1 VVGEL
6 PLIRYGVCLYI
17 KSSPRLGELKLSPP
31 RLQFGAQVCVMTDT
45 SVAEFDSRLQHA
57 TAHDTGFHD
66 DGSLTVQGGGGVTA
80 LTIGVTYRSL
90 QGARGDHA

>member
-1 VVGEL
+1 
-6 PLIRYGVCLYI
+6 
-17 KSSPRLGELKLSPP
+17 
-31 RLQFGAQVCVMTDT
+31 MTDT

-66 DGSLTVQGGGGVTA
+66 DGSPTVQGGGGVTA
-80 LTIGVTYRSL
+80 LTIGVTHRSL